1 MKIHISDS
9 TRQLL
14 DTFGKFL
21 VEKRGLINIK
31 VTILVILQIT
41 SYKSMI
47 CIFSCLF
54 LDPYHADTFVLKTL
68 SAYHVHM
75 HSRIL

>member
-14 DTFGKFL
+14 DTFGKFI
-21 VEKRGLINIK
+21 VEERGWINIK
-31 VTILVILQIT
+31 VTIYVILLNS

-47 CIFSCLF
+47 AIISCLF
-54 LDPYHADTFVLKTL
+54 VDQYHVDTFVRKKL